1 MKKQI
6 LNSMPKKSILAM
18 AMAAAAMTSCHRV
31 PPVVYED
38 EDANAAPDTMYVVG
52 VVKTAHNVN
61 YIQMNSVLADKE
73 GKAFS
78 SYNAGFSKKHDL
90 LDTNDAF
97 IMASEA
103 GDTVLARRVHNG
115 AEIVR
120 NITRE
125 NIARSYKQR

>member
-6 LNSMPKKSILAM
+6 LNSIPKKSILAM
-18 AMAAAAMTSCHRV
+18 AVAAAAMTSCRPV

-38 EDANAAPDTMYVVG
+38 EDPNAAPDTMYVVG
-52 VVKTAHNVN
+52 VSKTVHRVSSA
-61 YIQMNSVLADKE
+61 QMMRSVLADKE
-73 GKAFS
+73 GNAFS
-78 SYNAGFSKKHDL
+78 STALASTITDQL
-90 LDTNDAF
+90 PLNDAF
-97 IMASEA
+97 IMASEV

-120 NITRE
+120 NLTRE